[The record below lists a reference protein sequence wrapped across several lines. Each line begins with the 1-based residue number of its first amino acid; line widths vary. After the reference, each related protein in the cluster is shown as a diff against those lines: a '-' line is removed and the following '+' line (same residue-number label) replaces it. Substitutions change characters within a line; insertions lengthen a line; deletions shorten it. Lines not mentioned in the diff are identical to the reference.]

1 MWKAGVYWCVFLL
14 LKVTSSFEKACFI
27 FILCFNKHF
36 YSYYVH
42 KHIIPIPH
50 FFRESTRLQRALRLF
65 ILDQADIEIRDLQCQ
80 SGRTWQPLTCCDA
93 LVCSLADNPSRP
105 LQQKQ
110 TDNRVHA
117 CTLSPSSHVKH
128 KQTWTCRAP
137 DAHTHSLGSLLM
149 SEYTLVGY
157 ERWRETASDN
167 LNLTETSNTELHLIS
182 LLHLLRTLS
191 QHLRACAHFILC

>member
-1 MWKAGVYWCVFLL
+1 MWFLL
-14 LKVTSSFEKACFI
+14 LKVTFCFEKARFH
-27 FILCFNKHF
+27 LHF
-36 YSYYVH
+36 VCQQTLPSLLRSQ
-42 KHIIPIPH
+42 PH
-50 FFRESTRLQRALRLF
+50 HPDTTRFFQREHSTTESSAAV
-65 ILDQADIEIRDLQCQ
+65 ILDRADIEIRDLQCQ

-128 KQTWTCRAP
+128 KRTCRAS
-137 DAHTHSLGSLLM
+137 DAHTHTHSLGSLLM
-149 SEYTLVGY
+149 SEYTLVSY

-182 LLHLLRTLS
+182 LLHLLWTLS
-191 QHLRACAHFILC
+191 QHLRACAHFILR